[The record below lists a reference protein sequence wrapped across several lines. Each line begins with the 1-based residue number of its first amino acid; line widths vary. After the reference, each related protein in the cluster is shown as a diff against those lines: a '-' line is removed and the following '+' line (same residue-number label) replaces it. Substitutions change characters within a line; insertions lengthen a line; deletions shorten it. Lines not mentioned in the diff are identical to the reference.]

1 MLGFN
6 VEFNSGWYQP
16 HNGHHFEKK
25 NMKSLIALLGQS
37 NKNNW
42 PKTVMKHIFI
52 WPSNF

>member
-25 NMKSLIALLGQS
+25 
-37 NKNNW
+37 
-42 PKTVMKHIFI
+42 KHEILNSTAGSI
-52 WPSNF
+52 K

>member
-25 NMKSLIALLGQS
+25 
-37 NKNNW
+37 
-42 PKTVMKHIFI
+42 KT
-52 WPSNF
+52 WNP